1 MAQSHKRQN
10 KRPSFSNGVKW
21 ANMQK
26 ANLELLKRLSN
37 DKLGPDVSDNKEKLT
52 DNQDLSMEDN
62 SLTMEMKAGGYEY
75 ERWEQRARK
84 LMMMTL

>member
-26 ANLELLKRLSN
+26 ANLELLKKLSN
-37 DKLGPDVSDNKEKLT
+37 ES
-52 DNQDLSMEDN
+52 
-62 SLTMEMKAGGYEY
+62 
-75 ERWEQRARK
+75 
-84 LMMMTL
+84 